1 MRKNIWLLLSITFF
15 MILMVACSSSNQ
27 SSSSSNGSSG
37 DSKES
42 ESSSSGSDYPNRE
55 ITFIVPYAAGGGSD
69 LSVRAIAAA
78 AEKQLGVPI
87 GVVNKPGGNASI
99 GMSEAA
105 NSKPDGYTL
114 VMNSVEGT
122 TLPHLGLSP
131 FTYKDF
137 KHIMQFNL
145 DPSALTVKT
154 DGPFK
159 TLDDLLEH
167 AKKNSGEIR
176 VGGSGTGGIWHLG
189 ASLIE
194 KETGVKFTY
203 VPFDGAAPAATA
215 LLGGHIDAVTVSPAE
230 VLTHVRAGT
239 LTTLAVVSQ
248 ERSPALPDVPTFQE
262 LGYDISAGAWRGID
276 VHKDT
281 PDEIV
286 AILEEAFLKA
296 TEDPEFISFMEEN
309 GLGIAKKNSQDY
321 SKLMEEEHNL
331 YGELL
336 KELGMVK

>member
-1 MRKNIWLLLSITFF
+1 MRKNVWFIVSIIFILL
-15 MILMVACSSSNQ
+15 MAACSSSN
-27 SSSSSNGSSG
+27 SSSNNTVGNSGNNKKSSTI
-37 DSKES
+37 E
-42 ESSSSGSDYPNRE
+42 ENDYPNRE
-55 ITFIVPYAAGGGSD
+55 ITFIVPYSAGGGSD
-69 LSVRAIAAA
+69 LAVRAIASA
-78 AEKQLGVPI
+78 AEKQLGQPI

-145 DPSALTVKT
+145 DPSALTVMT

-159 TLDDLLEH
+159 SLEELLKF
-167 AKKNSGEIR
+167 AKNNPGVIR

-189 ASLIE
+189 AAAIE
-194 KETGVKFTY
+194 KATGVKFTY
-203 VPFDGAAPAATA
+203 VPFDGAAPAVTA

-230 VLTHVRAGT
+230 VLNHVKSGT
-239 LTTLAVVSQ
+239 LTTLAVLAD
-248 ERSPALPDVPTFQE
+248 ERSTALPDVLTFKE
-262 LGYDISAGAWRGID
+262 SGYEISVGAWRGID
-276 VHKDT
+276 IHIDT
-281 PDEIV
+281 PDEII
-286 AILEEAFLKA
+286 AKLEDAFLKA
-296 TEDPEFISFMEEN
+296 TEDPEFISFMGEN
-309 GLGIAKKNSQDY
+309 GLGIAAKNGEEY
-321 SKLMEEEHNL
+321 SNLMEKEHNF

-336 KELGMVK
+336 KELGMIK